1 MAEDKEMREITVR
14 DIPFVVDDDYA
25 QSYAAFKVLRK
36 INSADVDAFEKLD
49 LSFEFIKGA
58 TGCDESQ
65 IVELAGGES
74 APATDVM
81 QFAVEILSA
90 IDAKN

>member
-1 MAEDKEMREITVR
+1 MAEDKELREITVR
-14 DIPFVVDDDYA
+14 GVSLMVDDEYA

-36 INSADVDAFEKLD
+36 INSDQVDAFEKLD

-58 TGCDESQ
+58 TGCDEAQ

-74 APATDVM
+74 TPATDVM

-90 IDAKN
+90 IDTKN